1 MARIVLMQYVHGMP
15 RFCQQFVDECSC
27 LRFLSVK
34 LFTRSPYLSHIKWF
48 FSPLPSIPLDS
59 LNAKQRA
66 PFFRYFMLLNKCVIR
81 LWLRCDKLIQTKWF
95 SSCHIGISLIRNT
108 RFLQFR
114 VAHQLI
120 FLSAIGFFD
129 YNGVI
134 ILWRHFSRF
143 SFSIFFSL
151 CLFFVKQ
158 NHTVHYIIFRFSAQ
172 NRFYCVFFSLSAF
185 FNVCTDGTEF
195 QCNVIRRDSIFSKY
209 YREF

>member
-1 MARIVLMQYVHGMP
+1 MWITYYPNRIKLIRQMYGLGILLACDPDNENGIVKESEWMWERSKKMARIVLMQYVHGMP

-108 RFLQFR
+108 RFL
-114 VAHQLI
+114 
-120 FLSAIGFFD
+120 
-129 YNGVI
+129 
-134 ILWRHFSRF
+134 
-143 SFSIFFSL
+143 
-151 CLFFVKQ
+151 
-158 NHTVHYIIFRFSAQ
+158 
-172 NRFYCVFFSLSAF
+172 
-185 FNVCTDGTEF
+185 
-195 QCNVIRRDSIFSKY
+195 
-209 YREF
+209 